1 MTVSNPGPADE
12 PDATLTVPLP
22 PDVNLVA
29 DSSTQGSAP
38 VAGQGMVSAD
48 LGALASGGAA
58 TVTLTISPQASA
70 LGLLTM
76 SASVQGY
83 NADIE
88 PAQAE
93 ASATVTV
100 AAAAGLSIAITP
112 QSAPA
117 HQGQDLTY
125 TQTVA
130 NAGPSDD
137 TNVVATSPLPQGIA
151 LVSAS
156 SSQQAQP
163 TLQPGGISALLG
175 TIAAGQSAAVTIVVL
190 PSQPAPAPAGLLMSA
205 GVSGDDFD
213 PVPGDTAAST
223 SIPVFPSDDL
233 AVTLAPVQGP
243 GEVGMNLTLTATVSN
258 LGPSPATGVKLQL
271 PLSAAAQLVS
281 VAGVPGSPTVQVQAG
296 VLLAQLGSLA
306 VGASSTLTI
315 ILQPMVAGPAAWT
328 VSVTGDEFD
337 LSPANNQA
345 TVNVAVAESPG
356 MLQFASP
363 TTTVND
369 TAGFAAISVV
379 RTLDAFGTVT
389 VHYQTLL
396 GDGATPG
403 LNYEPISGTLTF
415 ADGQTTGTI
424 LVPVL
429 DDYYNNHDD
438 YVALVLTA
446 PMGRAVL
453 GTATTTI
460 LGIHCTDPDFTPP
473 QVTGLNWYGT
483 ATAITSIVLSFSE
496 PLQATS
502 ASNPAGYQLV
512 DLGTSGLAN
521 PSGSLAVGFS
531 TPLYNA
537 ATDSV
542 TLFPVQ
548 PLAAGHFYRIQ
559 VDGTGVAPISDLA
572 GNLLAAAGAGMTGT
586 NYVALIGQGTTLK
599 YFDQT
604 GNLVT
609 LKVTGGGYLDEI
621 RDPTGNGLLLTL
633 EGGIPHKTV
642 LSGTVTRTKG
652 KGSGVTTLG
661 SIEGLGQFG
670 DIRVKLTSPP
680 FLVRQYPFSMIKG
693 RPLPAKK

>member
-1 MTVSNPGPADE
+1 
-12 PDATLTVPLP
+12 
-22 PDVNLVA
+22 
-29 DSSTQGSAP
+29 
-38 VAGQGMVSAD
+38 
-48 LGALASGGAA
+48 
-58 TVTLTISPQASA
+58 
-70 LGLLTM
+70 
-76 SASVQGY
+76 
-83 NADIE
+83 
-88 PAQAE
+88 
-93 ASATVTV
+93 
-100 AAAAGLSIAITP
+100 
-112 QSAPA
+112 
-117 HQGQDLTY
+117 
-125 TQTVA
+125 
-130 NAGPSDD
+130 
-137 TNVVATSPLPQGIA
+137 
-151 LVSAS
+151 
-156 SSQQAQP
+156 
-163 TLQPGGISALLG
+163 
-175 TIAAGQSAAVTIVVL
+175 
-190 PSQPAPAPAGLLMSA
+190 MSA

-379 RTLDAFGTVT
+379 RTLGALGTVT

-446 PMGRAVL
+446 PMGGAVL